1 MILTGQMVWTA
12 ITKGYEVLGW
22 ASVIIS
28 ITFFSGII
36 LIVLGIVGLY
46 LAKIF
51 TEVKNRPI
59 YIISELN

>member
-1 MILTGQMVWTA
+1 VWTA